1 MKNLNYQYIYFNL
14 IIQLSLLLNY
24 PFSYN
29 LMKNNTLT
37 IYKIVYNWGNEFR
50 NKYITNNKFKNKMI

>member
-37 IYKIVYNWGNEFR
+37 IYKIVYN
-50 NKYITNNKFKNKMI
+50 